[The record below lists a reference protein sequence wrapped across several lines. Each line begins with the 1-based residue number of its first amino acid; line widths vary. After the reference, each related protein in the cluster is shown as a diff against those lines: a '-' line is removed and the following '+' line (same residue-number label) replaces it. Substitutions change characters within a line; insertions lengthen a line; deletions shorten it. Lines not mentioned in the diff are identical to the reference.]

1 MPKKPRY
8 IERKFP
14 PIQDKPPIKVRLY
27 LATTKDKK
35 TTFVFGYHDLH
46 EKPKDA
52 QQMAGAL
59 DGAVRG
65 SVINVLGQL
74 LDPNEIGVKK
84 NPAPIT
90 YKKTPGRQ
98 YVYQFNQNGELFVVT
113 ARVFIGGKRQYQL
126 SCIMAEKIFDD
137 TLAAKF
143 LNSFRIIVPESDLPP
158 RPKMPQ

>member
-1 MPKKPRY
+1 
-8 IERKFP
+8 
-14 PIQDKPPIKVRLY
+14 
-27 LATTKDKK
+27 
-35 TTFVFGYHDLH
+35 
-46 EKPKDA
+46 
-52 QQMAGAL
+52 MAGAR